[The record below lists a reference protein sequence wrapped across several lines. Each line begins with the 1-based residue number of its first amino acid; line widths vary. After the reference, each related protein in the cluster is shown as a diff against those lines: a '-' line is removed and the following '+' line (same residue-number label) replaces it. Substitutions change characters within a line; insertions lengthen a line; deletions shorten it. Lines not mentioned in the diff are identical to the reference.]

1 MRGRPWLTRCFF
13 GSLPDWLLA
22 CLAGSA
28 WLTARLLPG
37 SLPGWLAARLA
48 WFLAGSLPGWLTAC
62 LVPGLGVPELSAAF
76 GFVAAAYCFAGRLA
90 GSLARRLA
98 GWLVGGLAAALA
110 VEVVLAV
117 AVVPLWLWL
126 SIVYEG
132 RGTHNLELP

>member
-1 MRGRPWLTRCFF
+1 MP
-13 GSLPDWLLA
+13 
-22 CLAGSA
+22 A
-28 WLTARLLPG
+28 WLALPESRPGWLPG
-37 SLPGWLAARLA
+37 SLPGWLAAWLA

-98 GWLVGGLAAALA
+98 GWLVGVLASALA
-110 VEVVLAV
+110 VEVVLAA

-126 SIVYEG
+126 SIVCEG